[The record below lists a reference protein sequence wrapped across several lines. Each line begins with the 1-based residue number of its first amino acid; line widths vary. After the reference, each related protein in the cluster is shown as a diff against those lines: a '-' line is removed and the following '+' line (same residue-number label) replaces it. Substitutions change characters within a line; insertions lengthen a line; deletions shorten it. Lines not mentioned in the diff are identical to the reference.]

1 MIRFNTCHL
10 SVTCHLSP
18 VTDSYDDRRGGG
30 PRKRFD
36 KYRVIGMM
44 LLFFGIAILA
54 LGIFDV
60 GWTVSRYGDNCQAD
74 NAAYPG
80 LCAGNHVFVYVGSPL
95 WGGALVSHVTLL
107 RHLIDSV
114 L

>member
-1 MIRFNTCHL
+1 ML
-10 SVTCHLSP
+10 
-18 VTDSYDDRRGGG
+18 
-30 PRKRFD
+30 
-36 KYRVIGMM
+36 

-74 NAAYPG
+74 SAAYPG

-95 WGGALVSHVTLL
+95 WGGALVSHVTTL
-107 RHLIDSV
+107 RHLIDTFFLKPTLTVHEIVFAIFFTCSYMFPTCQNE
-114 L
+114 